1 MTVWDNYRKT
11 IFVASK
17 PIKPPSSF
25 AILTADNP
33 GSNVLPK
40 SVNKNA
46 ANTLLRELHDLQC
59 HPIEIR
65 GSSRDLDYSE
75 CSYIAQISKQDAL
88 HIGERYQQNAIYW
101 VDNNKLYLIPCTAA
115 QDHEEEYLGLFSER
129 LMTP

>member
-11 IFVASK
+11 IFVVNK
-17 PIKPPSSF
+17 LVKPPSSF

-40 SVNKNA
+40 SVNKKATNA
-46 ANTLLRELHDLQC
+46 LLQELHDLQC
-59 HPIEIR
+59 CPIEIR

-88 HIGERYQQNAIYW
+88 RIGERYQQNAIYW
-101 VDNNKLYLIPCTAA
+101 VDNNKLYLISCTAA
-115 QDHEEEYLGLFSER
+115 QHDEEEYLGLFSER